1 MNKRER
7 VGLRLLLV
15 TGSQDPLSL
24 RIEEWSWLGK
34 LLLLL
39 PNPSL
44 RFAISPDIVRGL
56 G

>member
-7 VGLRLLLV
+7 GGLRLLLV
-15 TGSQDPLSL
+15 TGSQDSLSL

-34 LLLLL
+34 LLL

-44 RFAISPDIVRGL
+44 RFAISPDIVRG
-56 G
+56 